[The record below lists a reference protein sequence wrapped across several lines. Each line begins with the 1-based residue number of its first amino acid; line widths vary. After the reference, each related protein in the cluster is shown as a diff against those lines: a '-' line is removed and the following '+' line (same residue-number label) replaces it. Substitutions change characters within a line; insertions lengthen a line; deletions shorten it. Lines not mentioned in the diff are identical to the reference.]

1 MPIQI
6 MMPAL
11 SPTME
16 KGKLLKWLV
25 SEGQMVNPGDAIAE
39 IETDKA
45 TVEVEAVDQGKVAK
59 LLVPEGTEGVKVNTP
74 IALLEGG
81 SPGATLKTHVRPRV
95 ETAKLATGA
104 SPVRTEPRP
113 ATAPFPE
120 TAIGAG
126 AVIGRSRL
134 VGDHGP
140 GPARPGVPMSGLTPS
155 ERVGS
160 PKTQYIRSGD
170 TDADPV
176 AGWLV
181 VVKGP
186 GRGGFRPIYVGMN
199 SIGRETNQRISLS
212 FGDDMISR
220 EEHAFIAYD
229 EESRQFYLQHGGK
242 ANLVRLA
249 GRPVLSPTELQ
260 PYDLIRIGKTTLRF
274 IPLCGPDFAWSDEV
288 TDT

>member
-126 AVIGRSRL
+126 AIIGRSRL

-160 PKTQYIRSGD
+160 PKTQYIRAGD
-170 TDADPV
+170 TDGDPV

>member
-25 SEGQMVNPGDAIAE
+25 SEGQMVNPGDAVAE

-59 LLVPEGTEGVKVNTP
+59 LLVAEGTEGVKVNTP

-81 SPGATLKTHVRPRV
+81 APGATLKTHVRARA
-95 ETAKLATGA
+95 ETIKLTTA
-104 SPVRTEPRP
+104 SAPMRTEPPP
-113 ATAPFPE
+113 ASGPAAE
-120 TAIGAG
+120 TGLGAG

-134 VGDHGP
+134 IGDHGP
-140 GPARPGVPMSGLTPS
+140 SPSSTMAGPPPSARSGQ
-155 ERVGS
+155 
-160 PKTQYIRSGD
+160 PKTQYMRSGSSV
-170 TDADPV
+170 DADPV

-186 GRGGFRPIYVGMN
+186 GRGGFRPIFVGMN
-199 SIGRETNQRISLS
+199 SVGRDTDQRISLN

-229 EESRQFYLQHGGK
+229 EEERRFYLQHGGK

-249 GRPVLSPTELQ
+249 GKPVLSPTELQ
-260 PYDLIRIGKTTLRF
+260 AYDVIRIGKTTLRF
-274 IPLCGPDFAWSDEV
+274 IPLCGPDFAWGDDVGEA
-288 TDT
+288 

>member
-39 IETDKA
+39 IETEKA

-81 SPGATLKTHVRPRV
+81 SPGATLKTHVRPRI
-95 ETAKLATGA
+95 ETAKMATGA
-104 SPVRTEPRP
+104 TPVPARTEPRA
-113 ATAPFPE
+113 ATGSFGE
-120 TAIGAG
+120 TAVGAG

-140 GPARPGVPMSGLTPS
+140 LPPLGGAAMTGVAPGG
-155 ERVGS
+155 GQ
-160 PKTQYIRSGD
+160 PKTQYIRTGD
-170 TDADPV
+170 IDADPV

-186 GRGGFRPIYVGMN
+186 GRGGFRPIFVGMN
-199 SIGRETNQRISLS
+199 SVGRDADQRISLS

-229 EESRQFYLQHGGK
+229 EEARRFYLQHGGK

-249 GRPVLSPTELQ
+249 GRPVLSPTELA

-274 IPLCGPDFAWSDEV
+274 IPLCGPEFAWSDDV
-288 TDT
+288 GDA

>member
-25 SEGQMVNPGDAIAE
+25 AEGQTVSPGDAIAE
-39 IETDKA
+39 IETEKA
-45 TVEVEAVDQGKVAK
+45 TVEVEAVDEGKIAK

-81 SPGATLKTHVRPRV
+81 APGTTLKTHVRPRI
-95 ETAKLATGA
+95 ESAKLTTVAP
-104 SPVRTEPRP
+104 PVARTEPRLP
-113 ATAPFPE
+113 AASDPSV
-120 TAIGAG
+120 GAG

-134 VGDHGP
+134 VGDHGGLPPAGTMAATTP
-140 GPARPGVPMSGLTPS
+140 GEPLGQ
-155 ERVGS
+155 
-160 PKTQYIRSGD
+160 PKTRFIRGAD
-170 TDADPV
+170 TEADAV

-199 SIGRETNQRISLS
+199 SVGRDASQRISLG

-229 EESRQFYLQHGGK
+229 EEDRRFYLQHGGK
-242 ANLVRLA
+242 ANLVRLG
-249 GRPVLSPTELQ
+249 GRPVLAPTELAA
-260 PYDLIRIGKTTLRF
+260 YDLIRIGKTTLRF
-274 IPLCGPDFAWSDEV
+274 IPLCGENFSWSDEV
-288 TDT
+288 GDA

>member
-1 MPIQI
+1 

-39 IETDKA
+39 IETEKA

>member
-1 MPIQI
+1 

-126 AVIGRSRL
+126 AIIGRSRL

-160 PKTQYIRSGD
+160 PKTQYIRAGD

-260 PYDLIRIGKTTLRF
+260 AYDLIRIGKTTLRF

-288 TDT
+288 TDA

>member
-39 IETDKA
+39 IETEKA

-160 PKTQYIRSGD
+160 PKTQFIRSGD

>member
-1 MPIQI
+1 
-6 MMPAL
+6 
-11 SPTME
+11 
-16 KGKLLKWLV
+16 
-25 SEGQMVNPGDAIAE
+25 
-39 IETDKA
+39 
-45 TVEVEAVDQGKVAK
+45 
-59 LLVPEGTEGVKVNTP
+59 VNTP

-95 ETAKLATGA
+95 ETAKMATGA
-104 SPVRTEPRP
+104 SPARTEPRP

-140 GPARPGVPMSGLTPS
+140 GPARGIPMSGLTPS
-155 ERVGS
+155 ERAGGA
-160 PKTQYIRSGD
+160 PKTQFIRSGGD

-186 GRGGFRPIYVGMN
+186 GRGGFRPVYIGMN
-199 SIGRETNQRISLS
+199 SIGREVNQRISLS

-229 EESRQFYLQHGGK
+229 
-242 ANLVRLA
+242 
-249 GRPVLSPTELQ
+249 
-260 PYDLIRIGKTTLRF
+260 
-274 IPLCGPDFAWSDEV
+274 
-288 TDT
+288 

>member
-81 SPGATLKTHVRPRV
+81 SPGATLKTHVRARA
-95 ETAKLATGA
+95 ETVKMATGG
-104 SPVRTEPRP
+104 SPARTEPRP

-120 TAIGAG
+120 TAVGAG

-160 PKTQYIRSGD
+160 PKTQYIRAGD

-260 PYDLIRIGKTTLRF
+260 AYDLIRIGKTTLRF

>member
-1 MPIQI
+1 

-39 IETDKA
+39 IETEKA

-160 PKTQYIRSGD
+160 PKTQFIRSGD

-274 IPLCGPDFAWSDEV
+274 IPLCGPDFAWSDEL
-288 TDT
+288 TDA

>member
-16 KGKLLKWLV
+16 KGKLLKWLIA
-25 SEGQMVNPGDAIAE
+25 EGQMVNPGDAVAE

-45 TVEVEAVDQGKVAK
+45 TVEVEAVDQGKVSK

-95 ETAKLATGA
+95 ETAKLATAA
-104 SPVRTEPRP
+104 SPVRTDPRP
-113 ATAPFPE
+113 APVGE
-120 TAIGAG
+120 TAVG

-140 GPARPGVPMSGLTPS
+140 LPAGGGGMSGLAPTDRAS
-155 ERVGS
+155 S
-160 PKTQYIRSGD
+160 PKTQYMRAAAD
-170 TDADPV
+170 VDADPV

-186 GRGGFRPIYVGMN
+186 GRGGFRPIFVGMN
-199 SIGRETNQRISLS
+199 SIGRDANQRISLS

-229 EESRQFYLQHGGK
+229 EETRQFYLQHGGK

-249 GRPVLSPTELQ
+249 GRPVLSPAELQ

-274 IPLCGPDFAWSDEV
+274 IPLCGPEFAWSDEIGE
-288 TDT
+288 

>member
-39 IETDKA
+39 IETEKA

>member
-1 MPIQI
+1 MTIQI

-11 SPTME
+11 SPNME

-160 PKTQYIRSGD
+160 PKTQFIRSGD

-229 EESRQFYLQHGGK
+229 EEARQFYLQHGGK

-274 IPLCGPDFAWSDEV
+274 IPLCGPDFAWSD
-288 TDT
+288 DIGDA

>member
-25 SEGQMVNPGDAIAE
+25 SEGQMGHPGDAIAE
-39 IETDKA
+39 IETEKA

-113 ATAPFPE
+113 STAPFPE

-140 GPARPGVPMSGLTPS
+140 GPARAGVPMSGLTPS

-274 IPLCGPDFAWSDEV
+274 IPLCGPDFAWSDEL
-288 TDT
+288 TDP

>member
-25 SEGQMVNPGDAIAE
+25 SEGQMVNPGDAVAE
-39 IETDKA
+39 IETEKA

-81 SPGATLKTHVRPRV
+81 APGATLKTHVRARADSVKMATAGSPVHTAPRPTLGRLA
-95 ETAKLATGA
+95 ETAL
-104 SPVRTEPRP
+104 
-113 ATAPFPE
+113 
-120 TAIGAG
+120 GAG

-140 GPARPGVPMSGLTPS
+140 PPASPMSDAAS
-155 ERVGS
+155 ERMGQ
-160 PKTQYIRSGD
+160 PKTQYIRGGAID
-170 TDADPV
+170 VDPA

-186 GRGGFRPIYVGMN
+186 GRGGFRPIFVGMN
-199 SIGRETNQRISLS
+199 SVGRDAGQRISLN

-220 EEHAFIAYD
+220 EEHAFIVYD
-229 EESRQFYLQHGGK
+229 EEARRFYLQHGGK
-242 ANLVRLA
+242 ANLVRL
-249 GRPVLSPTELQ
+249 GGQPVLSPTELQ
-260 PYDLIRIGKTTLRF
+260 AYDLIRIGKTTLRF
-274 IPLCGPDFAWSDEV
+274 IPLCGPQFAWSDEFG
-288 TDT
+288 DD